1 MKVSQPTSNPTRKLS
16 AATIALAAV
25 ELAWVLLVNFAPSYA
40 DPNLKAAITPVVV
53 FLVGYMVKDAPNVDL
68 SRDEL

>member
-1 MKVSQPTSNPTRKLS
+1 MKVSQPTLNPTRKLS

-40 DPNLKAAITPVVV
+40 DPNLKAALTPVVV
-53 FLVGYMVKDAPNVDL
+53 FLVGYLVKDDANVDL
-68 SRDEL
+68 ARDTE

>member
-1 MKVSQPTSNPTRKLS
+1 MKVSQPTKFPTRKLS
-16 AATIALAAV
+16 AATIALAIV

-53 FLVGYMVKDAPNVDL
+53 FLVGYMVKDEPNVDL
-68 SRDEL
+68 LGNE